1 MEPTRTANTLVA
13 HDVASLTSFDRE
25 YRSRVWAVAFRMT
38 RDEWDAEEVVQ
49 DVLWT
54 VYRKADSFRGDTDV
68 WHWIRRVTQNAAR
81 MLLRKR
87 RRRPMPIGDDAI
99 ESYFTNDA
107 MATPLDR
114 AESSTGAKRAA
125 LRLQEALGEQEAT
138 NKELFI
144 MMDVDGLEKEVV
156 AERLNLSVSAV
167 KARLHRVRKALRVAA
182 SEAVDSFQ
190 EAA

>member
-1 MEPTRTANTLVA
+1 MQPTRPTSTLVA
-13 HDVASLTSFDRE
+13 HDVASLACFDRE
-25 YRSRVWAVAFRMT
+25 YRSRVWAIAFRMT

-87 RRRPMPIGDDAI
+87 RRRPMPIEDDAI
-99 ESYFTNDA
+99 ETYFTNDA
-107 MATPLDR
+107 MGIPLDR
-114 AESSTGAKRAA
+114 AESATGAKRAA
-125 LRLQEALGEQEAT
+125 VRLQDALGEQEAT

-144 MMDVDGLEKEVV
+144 MMDVDGLEKEEV
-156 AERLNLSVSAV
+156 ADRLGLSVSAV
-167 KARLHRVRKALRVAA
+167 KARLHRVRKALRAAA
-182 SEAVDSFQ
+182 SEGIDSFP
-190 EAA
+190 AAA